1 MSRKPFNDTCGCC
14 AGIDSETPVRLHN
27 PPSQTAISYRVGTH
41 SRFKE
46 SMLAALSRADYP
58 ALLALGTRD
67 DDDFSIACL
76 DGAATVLDV
85 LTFYQERHANE
96 HYLMTAIERRSVLE
110 MARLIGY
117 ELSPGV
123 AAATHLAFTLQAAQ
137 AAAGSPPADT
147 DPIAIPARTRV
158 QSVPGQDEE
167 PQVFETTE
175 EIEARAEWNAVGAQT
190 AIPYRPTHGDL
201 DIYVDGV
208 ENNLQEGDA
217 VLIVGEHR
225 MKYPGSERWDI
236 RVLKRVEIDR
246 ARLRTRLVWDV
257 PLGHTGPTVHPS
269 ESDVRLFVFRKRAS
283 LFGHNAPDPRLMN
296 IEEGTPLDLL
306 TTGEGIDLR
315 WDEYSI
321 QDQQIDLAGSHDKI
335 VSDGWIAL
343 LSNEA
348 DEGTPDLPGYLELYR
363 AKKVFK
369 TSRTDYGISGAI
381 TRIEPDTTE
390 NMPEFKLQ
398 QTIALIASEELIVH
412 QRPVRHPVYG
422 DAISLAALVDGLVP
436 GRYLALSGR
445 LQRLKVAPGVS
456 LTATDGTALDE
467 GDSLRIAAIPE
478 KLVGGTP
485 VRLSPAAFGS
495 LIDDRNASTPLRM
508 QLIDRDG
515 RLLTIDGPGAN
526 WLWDSRE
533 DDPVISEI
541 ARIENDEGAVADGRD
556 RTAISLTRDLG
567 NVYQRDTVRINFN
580 VAPAN
585 NGETVTEI
593 LGDGDARAADQ
604 TFVLKQSPL
613 TYVSADTPGGGEA
626 AMEVRV
632 NEVLW
637 SEKPS
642 LFEAAADARV
652 YELRNRDDG
661 TTAVVFGDG
670 VEGGRLPTGKTN
682 VRATYRKYTGTGGNL
697 GKDRLTTLLQKPLG
711 VTEVTNPEPAT
722 GGADPEVIADARQN
736 APLTV
741 LTLDRAVSVQD
752 YRNYARAFAGVAKAH
767 ALWIASGPSRGIYI
781 TLAGVDGAS
790 IPEGS
795 ETYTNLMNS
804 LRRYG
809 DPMLPLS
816 LVSFTAATFTLGMAV
831 KIADAARRESVLQN
845 LEATLRSYFS
855 FANRDFGQH
864 VTQDEVLAVAHSVN
878 HVEAVRITKLYRDG
892 TGTSVTV
899 EPIIA
904 AQLPVASLTVPPE
917 PAELLTLSDAPLE
930 MESFS

>member
-1 MSRKPFNDTCGCC
+1 
-14 AGIDSETPVRLHN
+14 
-27 PPSQTAISYRVGTH
+27 
-41 SRFKE
+41 
-46 SMLAALSRADYP
+46 MLAALSKADYP

-67 DDDFSIACL
+67 DDDFSIALL

-85 LTFYQERHANE
+85 LAFYQERYVNE
-96 HYLMTAIERRSVLE
+96 HYLMTSSERRSVLE

-123 AAATHLAFTLQAAQ
+123 SAATHLAFTLQAAP
-137 AAAGSPPADT
+137 GSPPGAS

-167 PQVFETTE
+167 PQAFETTVT
-175 EIEARAEWNAVGAQT
+175 IEARSEWNAVGAQT

-201 DIYVDGV
+201 DVYVNGV

-217 VLIVGEHR
+217 VLIVGDHR
-225 MKYPGSERWDI
+225 MTHPGSERWDI

-246 ARLRTRLVWDV
+246 DRLRTRLVWDV

-269 ESDVRLFVFRKRAS
+269 ETDVRLFVFRKRAS
-283 LFGHNAPDPRLMN
+283 LFGHNAPDPRLMT
-296 IEEGTPLDLL
+296 IKSGTPLAAL
-306 TTGEGIDLR
+306 TTGSGVNLR
-315 WDEYSI
+315 WKNYSI
-321 QDQQIDLAGSHDKI
+321 QNQEIDLAGPEDKI
-335 VSDGWIAL
+335 VSDGWVAL
-343 LSNEA
+343 LSNES

-363 AKKVFK
+363 ADKVFK
-369 TSRTDYGISGAI
+369 TSRTDYGVSGKI

-390 NMPEFKLQ
+390 NLSKFKLQ
-398 QTIALIASEELIVH
+398 QTVALIASEELTVH
-412 QRPVRHPVYG
+412 RRPIRHPVYG
-422 DAISLAALVDGLVP
+422 DALRLAAIVEGLVP
-436 GRYLALSGR
+436 GQYLTLSGR
-445 LQRLKVAPGVS
+445 LQRLAVAPGMS
-456 LTATDGTALDE
+456 LTAVDGTPLNE
-467 GDSLRIAAIPE
+467 GDSLQIAAIPE
-478 KLVGGTP
+478 RLVYGTP
-485 VRLSPAAFGS
+485 VRLSPAAFGA
-495 LIDDRNASTPLRM
+495 LIDKRNVSTPLRL
-508 QLIDRDG
+508 QLIDRDDRTVTVNSRG
-515 RLLTIDGPGAN
+515 SD

-533 DDPVISEI
+533 DDPVVSEI
-541 ARIENDEGAVADGRD
+541 ARIESGEDAVADDRD
-556 RTAISLTRDLG
+556 RTGISLTEELG
-567 NVYQRDTVRINFN
+567 NIYQRDTVRINFN

-613 TYVSADTPGGGEA
+613 THVSADTPSGGQA

-632 NEVLW
+632 NEVRW
-637 SEKPS
+637 KETPS
-642 LFEAAADARV
+642 LYRADGDARV
-652 YELRNRDDG
+652 YELRNQDDG

-670 VEGGRLPTGKTN
+670 VEGGRLPTGRTN

-711 VTEVTNPEPAT
+711 VAEVTNPEPAT
-722 GGADPEVIADARQN
+722 GGADPEDIADARQN

-752 YRNYARAFAGVAKAH
+752 YRDYARAFAGVAKAH

-781 TLAGVDGAS
+781 TLAGIDGAR
-790 IPEGS
+790 IPES
-795 ETYTNLMNS
+795 SDTYTNLMNS

-816 LVSFTAATFTLGMAV
+816 LVNFTAATFTLGMAV
-831 KIADAARRESVLQN
+831 KIADAAQRESVLQE
-845 LEATLRSYFS
+845 LEDTLRDYFS
-855 FANRDFGQH
+855 FTNRDFGQH
-864 VTQDEVLAVAHSVN
+864 VTQDEVLAVAHSVA
-878 HVEAVRITKLYRDG
+878 HVEAVRITRLFRNG
-892 TGTSVTV
+892 PGASESV

-904 AQLPVASLTVPPE
+904 AQVPVASLTVPPQ
-917 PAELLTLSDAPLE
+917 PAELLTLSKSPLE